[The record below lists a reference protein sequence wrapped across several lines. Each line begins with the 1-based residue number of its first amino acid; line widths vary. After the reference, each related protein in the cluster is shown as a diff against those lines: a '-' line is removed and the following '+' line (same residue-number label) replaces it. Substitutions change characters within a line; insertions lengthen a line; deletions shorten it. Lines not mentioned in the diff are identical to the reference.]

1 MFNIDQ
7 ILKALQTDQNTQR
20 TAMTGAAGLAA
31 GMLLSGGRPGN
42 LLGNAVKI
50 GAVAAVGGLA
60 YKAWQNYQQN
70 QAGAAAAATGQ
81 DAFIPAPSNQQAQE
95 ELGKTLVRAMIAAA
109 KADGKIDGDEKE
121 AIFAKLE
128 TMSLSSE
135 EKAWVFDELSTPL
148 DINAVVARAD
158 TPEHAAEIYAASLV
172 AITADTASERAYL
185 DALASKL
192 RLAPGLVAEIHKA
205 AGEPLPQTNPTPRIA
220 LRLHALRQ
228 QRLNRA
234 RITPSQPPPSR
245 GRCRSGAFG
254 TIEFYPRSTPPP

>member
-7 ILKALQTDQNTQR
+7 ILKALQTDPNTQR
-20 TAMTGAAGLAA
+20 TAVTGAAGLAA
-31 GMLLSGGRPGN
+31 GMLLSGGKPGH

-60 YKAWQNYQQN
+60 YKAWQNHQQN
-70 QAGAAAAATGQ
+70 KTGAGAPAPSQ
-81 DAFIPAPSNQQAQE
+81 DAFIPAPSDQHGQE

-128 TMSLSSE
+128 TMNLSSE
-135 EKAWVFDELSTPL
+135 EKAWVFDELSAPL
-148 DINAVVARAD
+148 DINAVAARAD

-192 RLAPGLVAEIHKA
+192 KLEPGLVAEIHKT
-205 AGEPLPQTNPTPRIA
+205 AGEPLPQTNPAPA
-220 LRLHALRQ
+220 ASPF
-228 QRLNRA
+228 A
-234 RITPSQPPPSR
+234 YTPSGSNV
-245 GRCRSGAFG
+245 
-254 TIEFYPRSTPPP
+254 